1 MYGNAAKSIKQIDT
15 NRSQRMKGH
24 QVENHNKYA
33 TVFNILKIQ
42 ILNMHRESKNNNNS
56 KK

>member
-1 MYGNAAKSIKQIDT
+1 MYENSQSIKQTDT

-33 TVFNILKIQ
+33 TAFNILKIL
-42 ILNMHRESKNNNNS
+42 ILNMHRENKNNNKS